1 MATVLRVRDLHV
13 AYPDG
18 TRALRGIDLDLADG
32 ECLALVG
39 ESGSGKSTLLRVL
52 LSLLPKGS
60 RVTGSAVVDDGAEPV
75 EAVGA
80 GRAALRRLR
89 GGLLGHVAQDPHA
102 AADPLWSVGRHLR
115 EAWRARGMRPPAGA
129 PEERAG
135 AVGIGEA
142 RTRLRQ
148 YPHQWSG
155 GMLQRAHIAGAG
167 VHGPLITL
175 ADEPTSALDAGLA
188 ATTLAVLRA
197 DARALLL
204 VCHDLRHVAAVAD
217 RVAVMYAGR
226 VVEIGSGVLERPRHP
241 YTRALVAATPRPGHG
256 LPVELPGTPPDGR
269 REVAGCAFAPR
280 CGLAEK
286 ACRSTDPALEEGVAC
301 PVVTR

>member
-1 MATVLRVRDLHV
+1 MATVLKIRDLAV
-13 AYPDG
+13 TYPDG
-18 TRALRGIDLDLADG
+18 TQALRGVDLDLAEG
-32 ECLALVG
+32 ECLALAG

-60 RVTGSAVVDDGAEPV
+60 RVTGSAVVDDDGTSL

-80 GRAALRRLR
+80 DRATLRRLR
-89 GGLLGHVAQDPHA
+89 GGLLGYVGQDPHA

-115 EAWRARGMRPPAGA
+115 EAWRARRMRPAKGA
-129 PEERAG
+129 AEERAE
-135 AVGIGEA
+135 AVGITQA
-142 RTRLRQ
+142 RARLRQ

-167 VHGPLITL
+167 VHGPLVTL

-217 RVAVMYAGR
+217 RVAVLYAGR
-226 VVEIGSGVLERPRHP
+226 VVETGVDVPARPRHP
-241 YTRALVAATPRPGHG
+241 YTKALVAAAPRPGHG
-256 LPVELPGTPPDGR
+256 LPEELPGTSPDLR
-269 REVAGCAFAPR
+269 RELTGCAFAPR
-280 CGLAEK
+280 CGLALES
-286 ACRSTDPALEEGVAC
+286 CHREDPVLDDGVAC
-301 PVVTR
+301 PVVPR

>member
-1 MATVLRVRDLHV
+1 MAAVLSVRDLHV

-18 TRALRGIDLDLADG
+18 SKALRGVDLDLADG

-39 ESGSGKSTLLRVL
+39 ESGSGKSTLLRAL
-52 LSLLPKGS
+52 LSLLPRGS
-60 RVTGSAVVDDGAEPV
+60 RVTGSAVVDDGGTPL

-80 GRAALRRLR
+80 GRTTLRRLR
-89 GGLLGHVAQDPHA
+89 GGLLGYVGQDPHT
-102 AADPLWSVGRHLR
+102 AADPLWSVGRHVR
-115 EAWRARGMRPPAGA
+115 EAWRARGTAPPKGA
-129 PEERAG
+129 AEKRAE
-135 AVGIGEA
+135 AVGITDA
-142 RTRLRQ
+142 KNRLRQ

-155 GMLQRAHIAGAG
+155 GMLQRAHIASAG

-188 ATTLAVLRA
+188 ATTLAVLRR

-217 RVAVMYAGR
+217 RVAVLYAGR
-226 VVEIGSGVLERPRHP
+226 VVETGTDVPARPRHP

-256 LPVELPGTPPDGR
+256 LPVELPGTPPDPR
-269 REVAGCAFAPR
+269 REVAGCAFAAR
-280 CGLAEK
+280 CPLAVES
-286 ACRSTDPALEEGVAC
+286 CRRDDPALTDGVAC
-301 PVVTR
+301 PVVPR